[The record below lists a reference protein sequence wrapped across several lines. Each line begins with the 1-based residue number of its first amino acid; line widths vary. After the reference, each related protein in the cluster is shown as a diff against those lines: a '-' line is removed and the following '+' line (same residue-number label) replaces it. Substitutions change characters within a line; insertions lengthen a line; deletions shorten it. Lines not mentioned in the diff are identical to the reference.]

1 MKRLYLKTKFEI
13 RKKRK
18 ETSTDATQKHT
29 FIYIRNFHI

>member
-13 RKKRK
+13 KEKK
-18 ETSTDATQKHT
+18 TSTDATQKHT